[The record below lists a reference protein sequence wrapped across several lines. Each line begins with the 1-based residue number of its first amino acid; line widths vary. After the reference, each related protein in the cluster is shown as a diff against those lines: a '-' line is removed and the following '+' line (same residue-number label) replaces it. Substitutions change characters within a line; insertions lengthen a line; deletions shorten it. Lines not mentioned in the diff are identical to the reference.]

1 MLSMPAGGLKEETE
15 TFGTNMAGARRVE
28 VAAMQTVTDII
39 CCLKQMDQVWHYDSL
54 KEKELSHCHV
64 VGVDTSEEYELSSQ
78 QCPCILYYTGWCL
91 SIVALLRTGPSLQS
105 TDTDWRLFLTRA
117 RRRAR
122 LHCRLHQRRKRA
134 KWANV
139 VHLCMN
145 TVSKD
150 LEPFSMF
157 ILMDKE
163 VSLIPSSVGRFS
175 SLMALFAA

>member
-1 MLSMPAGGLKEETE
+1 MDTCYPCPREDWRRRQRPSARTWWAPGGWRLPPCRLSLIRSVVWNKWIKYDIMIVS
-15 TFGTNMAGARRVE
+15 RRESWV
-28 VAAMQTVTDII
+28 TVT
-39 CCLKQMDQVWHYDSL
+39 L
-54 KEKELSHCHV
+54 V
-64 VGVDTSEEYELSSQ
+64 VLTVDTSEEYELSSQ

-122 LHCRLHQRRKRA
+122 LLCRLHQRRKRA

-145 TVSKD
+145 TVSN
-150 LEPFSMF
+150 
-157 ILMDKE
+157 
-163 VSLIPSSVGRFS
+163 
-175 SLMALFAA
+175 FANY